1 MEKEILFQKLN
12 TWKNEKETRLLAYYK
27 NPSDERNI
35 GFDKRSIT
43 GIIFGEKMNLEDKKL
58 INNLIINDNSYS
70 KVVFYKAFKDFKTL
84 KMKIIKD
91 MSFLNNTAYSPAGSK

>member
-1 MEKEILFQKLN
+1 
-12 TWKNEKETRLLAYYK
+12 
-27 NPSDERNI
+27 
-35 GFDKRSIT
+35 
-43 GIIFGEKMNLEDKKL
+43 MNLEDKKL